1 MERAEGREA
10 DSRGSASAGISEAS
24 PAAAASE
31 IPGSE
36 IREVR
41 RALLATLRSVP
52 LVIRHLPR
60 ADRVA
65 WWVVWS
71 ASILMIAV
79 YLLNSL
85 SQPAPREEVTR
96 AQPYL
101 HDSSASLRVGMA
113 AFAEVS
119 LEPGPK
125 SPNSIASYALD
136 EWSDTLGAWQPTDLD
151 GQNSAYHEGEAV
163 PFMLRIENAV
173 PGTQY
178 RVSVLFDCARQDGP
192 SYDFLTSYDR
202 DRGVMPAL
210 HQDGP
215 GSSAADATL
224 AVPDDEDMTLDD
236 RERDR
241 SFKLWGGSFNSG
253 AAGPVRDGSCLGQ
266 GQTAQKTYMFTVRA
280 LDDTVY
286 LLWGGHLASSAG

>member
-1 MERAEGREA
+1 MREL
-10 DSRGSASAGISEAS
+10 
-24 PAAAASE
+24 
-31 IPGSE
+31 
-36 IREVR
+36 R
-41 RALLATLRSVP
+41 RSLLAMVRSVS
-52 LVIRHLPR
+52 LVIRLLPR

-71 ASILMIAV
+71 ASTVLIAV

-96 AQPYL
+96 AQPYSD
-101 HDSSASLRVGMA
+101 DSSASSRVGIA

-119 LEPGPK
+119 MEPGAESPK
-125 SPNSIASYALD
+125 SIASYALD
-136 EWSDTLGAWQPTDLD
+136 EWSDTLGVWQPADLD
-151 GQNSAYHEGEAV
+151 GRNSAYHEGEAV
-163 PFMLRIENAV
+163 PFMLRIENAA

-178 RVSVLFDCARQDGP
+178 RVSVRFDCARQDGLG
-192 SYDFLTSYDR
+192 YDFLTSYDR

-210 HQDGP
+210 HEDGP
-215 GSSAADATL
+215 GSPVADATL

-253 AAGPVRDGSCLGQ
+253 AVGPVRDGSCLDQ

-280 LDDTVY
+280 LADTVY
-286 LLWGGHLASSAG
+286 LLWGGHLASSAGWGDLP